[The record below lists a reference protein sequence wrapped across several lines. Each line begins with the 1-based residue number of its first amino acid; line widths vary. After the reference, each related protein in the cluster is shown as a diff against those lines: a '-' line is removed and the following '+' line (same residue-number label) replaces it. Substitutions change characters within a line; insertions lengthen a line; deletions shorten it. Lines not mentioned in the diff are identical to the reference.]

1 MLKWVK
7 EKLGKGTDDGD
18 DVAFG
23 NDEYV
28 KDFLAGLPT
37 SQPLICLHEIGS
49 VYENLLSWP
58 LQDER
63 RREVVRMLDEF
74 AQRHLRV
81 AWHMLFPKS
90 DEATLNDQSWAAL
103 SRYYV
108 AAADACSRLTTIPA
122 VDDER
127 PQITLS
133 ANYAML
139 AMARQNLLLRLRQRP
154 PEGSFWRKLFDLYRR
169 AETGRVAHRKV
180 EEACSLRGSTC
191 GRLFSRI
198 LAFEAGPL
206 DTINVSQAHAHFQ
219 FVARFDDDL
228 SLGTAPPE
236 THGYCV
242 DLTEAHGPR
251 RPRSDLVIAPSLRFL
266 NVMKLQSRA
275 QSLLRDATRDRAMP
289 DWLSEGEVGLAAY
302 MRLLNHIDKAWS
314 AHPPE
319 RRHNRSKVQA
329 EFLVCHGFIQVRRM
343 VAAAEFARQEAKRDE
358 TRYMGSELY
367 DPKRFDEV
375 HFGSVSTSHGSS
387 HVRMPQKPRAA
398 VDILGKL
405 ETSGDRGQMETWTVE
420 DLSER
425 GFGAVPEMA
434 ARWARVGALIAFR
447 QRNVARWN
455 LGVIRRITAN
465 SAGRQLLG
473 IEVWRGETAVAK
485 VNVLTDHEADTRHD
499 FDAADELATDAIMLI
514 GTEKTILVPRN
525 RYVAGAR
532 SVLHYGGNQTRV
544 QLADATEV
552 GEDYALCA
560 LKAWMP
566 GQII

>member
-1 MLKWVK
+1 VLKWVK
-7 EKLGKGTDDGD
+7 EKLGKGGDDVE

-23 NDEYV
+23 TDEYV
-28 KDFLAGLPT
+28 RDFIAGLPT
-37 SQPLICLHEIGS
+37 SQPLICLHELGS

-63 RREVVRMLDEF
+63 RREVVRQLDEF

-81 AWHMLFPKS
+81 AWHMLFPKA
-90 DEATLNDQSWAAL
+90 EETTLNDQSWAAL
-103 SRYYV
+103 SRYYI
-108 AAADACSRLTTIPA
+108 AQADACARLTTIPA
-122 VDDER
+122 VEEER
-127 PQITLS
+127 SEIALA

-139 AMARQNLLLRLRQRP
+139 AMARHNLLLRLRQRP
-154 PEGSFWRKLFDLYRR
+154 PEGSYWRKLFDLYRR
-169 AETGRVAHRKV
+169 AETGKVAHRKV
-180 EEACSLRGSTC
+180 EVACALRGSTC
-191 GRLFSRI
+191 GRLFARV
-198 LAFEAGPL
+198 LAFESGPL
-206 DTINVSQAHAHFQ
+206 DSINIAQAHAHFHL
-219 FVARFDDDL
+219 VARFDEEL
-228 SLGTAPPE
+228 SLSTSPPE
-236 THGYCV
+236 THGFAI

-251 RPRSDLVIAPSLRFL
+251 RPRADLKPSASLRFL
-266 NVMKLQSRA
+266 SVAKMQIRA
-275 QSLLRDATRDRAMP
+275 QALLRDVTRDRALP
-289 DWLSEGEVGLAAY
+289 DWLNEGEIGVAAY
-302 MRLLNHIDKAWS
+302 MRMLNHVGKAWS

-375 HFGSVSTSHGSS
+375 HFGSVSTIPGSN
-387 HVRMPQKPRAA
+387 HVRMPQKPRTA
-398 VDILGKL
+398 VEILGKL
-405 ETSGDRGQMETWTVE
+405 ETSGDKGQMELWGVE

-447 QRNVARWN
+447 QRTVARWN
-455 LGVIRRITAN
+455 LGVVRRITAN

-485 VNVLTDHEADTRHD
+485 VNILTDHEADTRHD
-499 FDAADELATDAIMLI
+499 FDAADELACDAIMLI
-514 GTEKTILVPRN
+514 GTEKTLLVPRN

-552 GEDYALCA
+552 GEDYAMCA

-566 GQII
+566 GQAV